1 MPTQITATIDDDETL
16 AEARGRQDRRTR
28 WITIL
33 VSAVLLLALAGYI
46 YDDRE
51 RAAKWLNGDRL
62 AWPEMLISLMMAL
75 LPAAICVAQ
84 TVTRRRL
91 LAKLDSVNDLT
102 LGGTAYFTGARKTFE
117 GIVPA
122 AITGDYFVPL
132 LMNIVSTFLIMLVL
146 LNGFNF
152 GEMLH
157 YPRFFLDGIPV
168 GGQTPEQLGL
178 YQQGT
183 FAVMGAAFVGNYVY
197 MVSQLL
203 SRVNNHDLFPISLH
217 FYTARAIIAM
227 ATACILRHTIKAF
240 GPSETDLV
248 LLLGFAAGLAPDLL
262 IVALSRRAFQY
273 LKVWSSREDGTAARP
288 TSLALLQIDDLTR
301 EKIDRLS
308 ELGIDSAHALSRQNP
323 FVIWTRLPYDVG
335 LIIDWIAQA
344 QLYVL
349 VRDEAM
355 ARLRSL
361 LVTDI
366 FDFRTRLNGESAASV
381 LAVLGLTAADAS
393 PLREQIDN
401 DEAFKRLLEVRQA
414 LLPANYRET
423 LPAPSNVATLTVAHS
438 AG

>member
-1 MPTQITATIDDDETL
+1 MPTQITAAVDDDD
-16 AEARGRQDRRTR
+16 ARGRQDRRTR
-28 WITIL
+28 WITLL
-33 VSAVLLLALAGYI
+33 VSITLLAALAAYI
-46 YDDRE
+46 YDVRDRAE
-51 RAAKWLNGDRL
+51 KWLQGDRL

-75 LPAAICVAQ
+75 LPAAICIAQ

-102 LGGTAYFTGARKTFE
+102 LGGTAYFTGARKSFE
-117 GIVPA
+117 SIVPA
-122 AITGDYFVPL
+122 SITGDYFVPL
-132 LMNIVSTFLIMLVL
+132 LMNIVTTFLITLVL
-146 LNGFNF
+146 LDGFNF
-152 GEMLH
+152 GELLH
-157 YPRFFLDGIPV
+157 FPRFFLDGIPAAS
-168 GGQTPEQLGL
+168 QTPEQLAL

-183 FAVMGAAFVGNYVY
+183 FAVMAAAFVGNYVY
-197 MVSQLL
+197 TISQLL

-227 ATACILRHTIKAF
+227 CTACILRHTIKAF
-240 GPSETDLV
+240 GPAENDLV

-273 LKVWSSREDGTAARP
+273 LKVWSSREDGTTARP

-355 ARLRSL
+355 AKLRGL

-366 FDFRTRLNGESAASV
+366 FDFRTRLNGESAPSV
-381 LAVLGLTAADAS
+381 LAALGLAASDAT

-401 DEAFKRLLEVRQA
+401 DEAYQRLLEVRMA
-414 LLPANYRET
+414 LLPANYREASEVPT
-423 LPAPSNVATLTVAHS
+423 SNVATLTVAK
-438 AG
+438 G

>member
-1 MPTQITATIDDDETL
+1 MPTQITAVMDDDDTP
-16 AEARGRQDRRTR
+16 ADIARGRQDRRTR
-28 WITIL
+28 WITSL
-33 VSAVLLLALAGYI
+33 VGATLLLALAGYI
-46 YDDRE
+46 YSVRDRALAWLDDD
-51 RAAKWLNGDRL
+51 KL
-62 AWPEMLISLMMAL
+62 AWPEMLISVMMAL

-102 LGGTAYFTGARKTFE
+102 LGGTTYFTGARKTFE
-117 GIVPA
+117 SIVPA

-152 GEMLH
+152 REMLQH
-157 YPRFFLDGIPV
+157 PRFFLDGIPV
-168 GGQTPEQLGL
+168 AGQTPEQLAL

-197 MVSQLL
+197 TVSQLL

-227 ATACILRHTIKAF
+227 TTACILRHTIRAF

-273 LKVWSSREDGTAARP
+273 LKVWSSREDGAGARP

-323 FVIWTRLPYDVG
+323 FLIWTRLPYDVG

-355 ARLRSL
+355 AKLRTL

-366 FDFRTRLNGESAASV
+366 FDFRTRLNGESVTSVLGALGLAASD
-381 LAVLGLTAADAS
+381 AAA
-393 PLREQIDN
+393 LREQIDN
-401 DEAFKRLLEVRQA
+401 DEAYKRLLEVRIA
-414 LLPANYRET
+414 LLPSNYRGAAEI
-423 LPAPSNVATLTVAHS
+423 APSNVTTLTA
-438 AG
+438 AA

>member
-1 MPTQITATIDDDETL
+1 
-16 AEARGRQDRRTR
+16 
-28 WITIL
+28 
-33 VSAVLLLALAGYI
+33 
-46 YDDRE
+46 
-51 RAAKWLNGDRL
+51 
-62 AWPEMLISLMMAL
+62 L

-91 LAKLDSVNDLT
+91 RAKLDSVNDLT
-102 LGGTAYFTGARKTFE
+102 LGGTTYFTGARKTFE
-117 GIVPA
+117 SIVPA
-122 AITGDYFVPL
+122 AITGDYLVPL

-152 GEMLH
+152 KEMLQH
-157 YPRFFLDGIPV
+157 PRFFLDGIPLA
-168 GGQTPEQLGL
+168 GQTPEQLSL

-197 MVSQLL
+197 TISQLL

-227 ATACILRHTIKAF
+227 TTACILRHTIKAF

-273 LKVWSSREDGTAARP
+273 LKVWSSREDGAGARP

-323 FVIWTRLPYDVG
+323 FLIWTRLPYDVG

-344 QLYVL
+344 QLYVM

-355 ARLRSL
+355 AKLRTL

-366 FDFRTRLNGESAASV
+366 FDFRTRLNGESVASV
-381 LAVLGLTAADAS
+381 LAALGLAASDAAA
-393 PLREQIDN
+393 LREQIDN
-401 DEAFKRLLEVRQA
+401 DEAYKRLLEVRIA
-414 LLPANYRET
+414 LLPSNYRAAAET
-423 LPAPSNVATLTVAHS
+423 APSNVTTLTA
-438 AG
+438 AA